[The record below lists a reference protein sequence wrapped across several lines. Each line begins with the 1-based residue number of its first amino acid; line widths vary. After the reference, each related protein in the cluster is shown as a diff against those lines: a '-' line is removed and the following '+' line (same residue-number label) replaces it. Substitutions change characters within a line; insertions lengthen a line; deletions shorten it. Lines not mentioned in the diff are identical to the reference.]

1 MWVASGRKV
10 RMETITSDVVVVG
23 LGGFGSAA
31 LWRLA
36 ERGVDATGIDRFDVG
51 HNLGSSHGVTR
62 LFRVACMEHPGLAAV
77 ARKSLELWTD
87 LGERY
92 GETYVDQ
99 TGCLSV
105 GRPGS
110 RPVQGTAA
118 AAEAAGI
125 DVAHLSHA
133 ELVERYPQ
141 YAGYD
146 DETVGVLDPEGG
158 LCFPERNVRAQVR
171 AAAEAGARVYP
182 GTRVTSVELVDGGV
196 RVVTPTVAFEAAQAV
211 VAAGAW
217 TAKLLPGL
225 PLRPRRTPL
234 YWFAPRP
241 DATQSFDLAAFPSF
255 IYELADGRHVWG
267 HGSGDGFHIKIG
279 LGDHGSDDTDPDELD
294 RYIHPRVDVDR
305 LADAVGAAFP
315 QVDPVPVKAIPCMIT
330 DSPDGQFLVGR
341 PDGDPRLVVAGG
353 DSGHG
358 FKHAAGVGELLAQ
371 IAVGEQTYGDIGFL
385 DPIRFAG

>member
-1 MWVASGRKV
+1 
-10 RMETITSDVVVVG
+10 METITSDVVVVG

-36 ERGVDATGIDRFDVG
+36 ERGVDVTGIDRFDVG

-62 LFRVACMEHPGLAAV
+62 LFRVACMEHRGLAAV

-87 LGERY
+87 LGKRY
-92 GETYVDQ
+92 GETYVEQ

-110 RPVQGTAA
+110 RPVQGTTA

-133 ELVERYPQ
+133 ELAERYPQ

-255 IYELADGRHVWG
+255 VYELADGRHVWG

-279 LGDHGSDDTDPDELD
+279 LGDHGSDYTDPDELD

>member
-1 MWVASGRKV
+1 
-10 RMETITSDVVVVG
+10 
-23 LGGFGSAA
+23 
-31 LWRLA
+31 
-36 ERGVDATGIDRFDVG
+36 
-51 HNLGSSHGVTR
+51 
-62 LFRVACMEHPGLAAV
+62 
-77 ARKSLELWTD
+77 
-87 LGERY
+87 
-92 GETYVDQ
+92 
-99 TGCLSV
+99 
-105 GRPGS
+105 
-110 RPVQGTAA
+110 
-118 AAEAAGI
+118 
-125 DVAHLSHA
+125 
-133 ELVERYPQ
+133 
-141 YAGYD
+141 
-146 DETVGVLDPEGG
+146 
-158 LCFPERNVRAQVR
+158 
-171 AAAEAGARVYP
+171 VYP

-196 RVVTPTVAFEAAQAV
+196 RVVTPTVVFEAAQAV

-217 TAKLLPGL
+217 NAKLLPGL

>member
-1 MWVASGRKV
+1 MQ
-10 RMETITSDVVVVG
+10 TITSDVVVVG

-36 ERGVDATGIDRFDVG
+36 ERGVDVVGIDRFDVG

-77 ARKSLELWTD
+77 ARTSLELWTE

-92 GETYVDQ
+92 GETYVEQ

-105 GRPGS
+105 GRPDS
-110 RPVQGTAA
+110 RPVQGTVAA
-118 AAEAAGI
+118 AAAAGI
-125 DVAHLSHA
+125 EVAHLTHA

-141 YAGYD
+141 YAGHD

-158 LCFPERNVRAQVR
+158 LCFPERNVTAQVR
-171 AAAEAGARVYP
+171 AAAEAGAQVYP

-196 RVVTPTVAFEAAQAV
+196 RVVTPTAVFEAGQAV
-211 VAAGAW
+211 VAE
-217 TAKLLPGL
+217 PDL

-234 YWFAPRP
+234 YWFAPKA
-241 DATQSFDLAAFPSF
+241 DATASFDLSRFPSF
-255 IYELADGRHVWG
+255 IYELADGRSLWG
-267 HGSGDGFHIKIG
+267 HGSDDGFHIKIG
-279 LGDHGSDDTDPDELD
+279 LGDHGTDDTDPDELD
-294 RYIHPRVDVDR
+294 RYIHPRTDVER
-305 LADAVGAAFP
+305 LADAVATAFP

-330 DSPDGQFLVGR
+330 DSPDEQFLVGR
-341 PDGDPRLVVAGG
+341 PEGDPRLVVAGG

-358 FKHAAGVGELLAQ
+358 FKHAAGVGELLAR
-371 IAVGEQTYGDIGFL
+371 IAVGERPYGDIGFM
-385 DPIRFAG
+385 DPTRFTAQATRDFTG

>member
-1 MWVASGRKV
+1 MG
-10 RMETITSDVVVVG
+10 TITADVVVVG

-36 ERGVDATGIDRFDVG
+36 ERGVSVTGIDRFDVG
-51 HNLGSSHGVTR
+51 HDLGSSHGVTR

-77 ARKSLELWTD
+77 ARRSLELWTG

-92 GETYVDQ
+92 GATYVEQ
-99 TGCLSV
+99 SGCLSV

-110 RPVQGTAA
+110 RPVAGTVA
-118 AAEAAGI
+118 AAEGAGI
-125 DVAHLSHA
+125 EVAHLTHG

-158 LCFPERNVRAQVR
+158 LCFPERNVTAQVR
-171 AAAEAGARVYP
+171 AAAEAGARVFP
-182 GTRVTSVELVDGGV
+182 GTRVTSIELVDGGV
-196 RVVTPTVAFEAAQAV
+196 RVVTPTAVFEAGQAV

-217 TAKLLPGL
+217 NAKLLPGL

-234 YWFAPRP
+234 YWFAPRA
-241 DATQSFDLAAFPSF
+241 DATASFDLAHFPSF
-255 IYELADGRHVWG
+255 IYELADGRGVWG
-267 HGSGDGFHIKIG
+267 HGSSDGFHIKIG

-294 RYIHPRVDVDR
+294 RYIHPRTDVDQ
-305 LADAVGAAFP
+305 LAAAVATAFP
-315 QVDPVPVKAIPCMIT
+315 QVDPVPVKAIPCMVT
-330 DSPDGQFLVGR
+330 DSPDEQFLVGR
-341 PDGDPRLVVAGG
+341 PGGDPRLVVAGG

-371 IAVGEQTYGDIGFL
+371 IAVGEPTYADVGFM
-385 DPIRFAG
+385 DPTRFVA

>member
-1 MWVASGRKV
+1 MD
-10 RMETITSDVVVVG
+10 TITSDVVVVG

-36 ERGVDATGIDRFDVG
+36 ERGVDVAGIDRFDVG

-77 ARKSLELWTD
+77 ARKSLELWTG

-92 GETYVDQ
+92 GETYVEQ
-99 TGCLSV
+99 GGCLSV

-110 RPVQGTAA
+110 RPVQGTTA
-118 AAEAAGI
+118 AAEDAG
-125 DVAHLSHA
+125 VAVTHLIHT

-141 YAGYD
+141 FAGYD

-182 GTRVTSVELVDGGV
+182 STRVTSVELVDGGV
-196 RVVTPTVAFEAAQAV
+196 RVVTPTVVFEAAQAV

-217 TAKLLPGL
+217 NQKLLPSL
-225 PLRPRRTPL
+225 PLQPRRTPL
-234 YWFAPRP
+234 YWFAPKA
-241 DATQSFDLAAFPSF
+241 DATESFDLSAFPSF

-279 LGDHGSDDTDPDELD
+279 LADSSTAFRDTDPDELD
-294 RYIHPRVDVDR
+294 RYIHPRTDVDQ
-305 LADAVGAAFP
+305 LADAVATAFP

-330 DSPDGQFLVGR
+330 NSPDEQFLVGR

-371 IAVGEQTYGDIGFL
+371 IAVGEPTYGDIGFM
-385 DPIRFAG
+385 DPTRFAD